1 MGHKE
6 SRIYLRE
13 FEIAD
18 AGELL
23 ELNRTNR
30 EIFEGIT
37 PAVHDDS
44 FYTLDAH
51 LKLIEARKQAKEN
64 GSRHDFGIF
73 ELQTDKLVGNIGL
86 YRFGLAEKCVL
97 GYSLDKDHHGKG
109 YATEAVRLIL
119 DYAFKEVGFHR
130 VEAGAMPRNIGSAR
144 VLEKAGFVREGLAR
158 DYIKIKGIWEDHYMF
173 SILETDWQ

>member
-1 MGHKE
+1 MVNKE

-13 FEIAD
+13 LDTAD

-44 FYTLDAH
+44 FYTLDAQV
-51 LKLIEARKQAKEN
+51 KLIEGWKQAREN

-73 ELQTDKLVGNIGL
+73 ETQTNNLIGSIGL

-119 DYAFKEVGFHR
+119 DYAFKEVGIHR
-130 VEAGAMPRNIGSAR
+130 IEAGVMPRNIGSAR

-173 SILETDWQ
+173 SMLETDSY